1 VTAREGTELTLT
13 VEDSKQDLFRSNLAV
28 GIEENLGGKL
38 SCEFKEGKLVLSS
51 KCPNIDHCDEQVI
64 SL

>member
-1 VTAREGTELTLT
+1 MLWVPKITKEGEMY
-13 VEDSKQDLFRSNLAV
+13 KKNIFIIICFR
-28 GIEENLGGKL
+28 IEENLGGKL

-51 KCPNIDHCDEQVI
+51 KCPNLDHCDEQVI